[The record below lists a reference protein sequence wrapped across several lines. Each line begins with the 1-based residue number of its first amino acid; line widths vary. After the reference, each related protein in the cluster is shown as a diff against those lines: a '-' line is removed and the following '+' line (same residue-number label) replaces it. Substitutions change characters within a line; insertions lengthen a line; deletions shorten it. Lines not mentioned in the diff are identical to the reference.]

1 MLSFL
6 KSLFCA
12 ADDPFQLL
20 IAVAI
25 KLEFSDCLG

>member
-6 KSLFCA
+6 KSFFCA
-12 ADDPFQLL
+12 ADDSFQLL